1 MEPDLITRRRPRL
14 GPRARGLIAVACGG
28 LAGSAIR
35 HAVTVAIPLRS
46 GSFPLALLI
55 VNVGGSLLLGAYSAR
70 RARAATTSWSL
81 QFWAIGLLGSFTTFS
96 AFSVE
101 TVRLVADGY
110 TLVATAY
117 VVASL
122 LAGLTAALLGGRLGE
137 VWR

>member
-1 MEPDLITRRRPRL
+1 MEPESTTRRGPRL

-35 HAVTVAIPLRS
+35 YAVTVAIPLHS
-46 GSFPLALLI
+46 GSFPVALLI

-101 TVRLVADGY
+101 TIRLVADGY

>member
-1 MEPDLITRRRPRL
+1 MEPDSTTRHRARL
-14 GPRARGLIAVACGG
+14 GPGARAVIAVTCGG
-28 LAGSAIR
+28 LLGSAIR
-35 HAVTVAIPLRS
+35 YGVTVALPLRA

-55 VNVGGSLLLGAYSAR
+55 VNVAGSLFLGAYSAR
-70 RARAATTSWSL
+70 RARAATASWSL

-110 TLVATAY
+110 TLMATAY
-117 VVASL
+117 VMASL